1 LYLILGVV
9 FLLKVFE
16 AVKKRRDVR
25 SYMDK
30 SIPEEALALV
40 LEAARL
46 APSAMNRQEWRFIIV
61 KDPEVRK
68 KLAKATIGQGF
79 IEDAPAIIVACGMD
93 DGYLMPSGLSY
104 VPVDVTIAL
113 DHITL
118 VAVELGL
125 GTCWIGEFNEAEVK
139 SILGIPAGVRVIHLM
154 TIGYPIK
161 GIYPK
166 KNRLPIASIVKNE
179 HW

>member
-1 LYLILGVV
+1 M
-9 FLLKVFE
+9 KVFE
-16 AVKKRRDVR
+16 AVNKRRDVR
-25 SYMDK
+25 SFVDK
-30 SIPEEALALV
+30 PIPEEALFKV

-61 KDPEVRK
+61 KDIEVRK
-68 KLAKATIGQGF
+68 RLAKATIGQDF
-79 IEDAPAIIVACGMD
+79 IEVAPVIIVACGID
-93 DGYLMPSGLSY
+93 DRRLMPNGISY
-104 VPVDVTIAL
+104 LPMDIAIAL

-125 GTCWIGEFNEAEVK
+125 GTCWIGQFKEDEVK
-139 SILGIPAGVRVIHLM
+139 KILGIPIGVRVIQLM
-154 TIGYPIK
+154 PIGYPVK

-166 KNRLPIASIVKNE
+166 KNRLPLTSIVKNE

>member
-1 LYLILGVV
+1 M
-9 FLLKVFE
+9 KVFE
-16 AVKKRRDVR
+16 AVNKRRDVR
-25 SYMDK
+25 SFVDK
-30 SIPEEALALV
+30 SIPEEALFKV

-61 KDPEVRK
+61 KDIEVRK
-68 KLAKATIGQGF
+68 RLAKATIGQDF
-79 IEDAPAIIVACGMD
+79 IEVAPVIIVACGID
-93 DGYLMPSGLSY
+93 DRRLMPNGISY
-104 VPVDVTIAL
+104 LPMDIAIAL

-125 GTCWIGEFNEAEVK
+125 GTCWIGQFKEDEVK
-139 SILGIPAGVRVIHLM
+139 KILGIPIGVRVIQLM
-154 TIGYPIK
+154 PIGYPVK

-166 KNRLPIASIVKNE
+166 KNRLPLTSIVKNE

>member
-1 LYLILGVV
+1 M
-9 FLLKVFE
+9 KVFE

-30 SIPEEALALV
+30 AIPEEALVMV

-61 KDPEVRK
+61 RDLEVRK

-79 IEDAPAIIVACGMD
+79 IEDAPAIIVACGID
-93 DGYLMPSGLSY
+93 DGYAMPNGISY

-118 VAVELGL
+118 VAVEVGL
-125 GTCWIGEFNEAEVK
+125 GTCWIGEFKEDEVK
-139 SILGIPAGVRVIHLM
+139 KILGIPENVRVIQLM
-154 TIGYPIK
+154 TIGYSVK
-161 GIYPK
+161 GIYPE
-166 KNRLPIASIVKNE
+166 KNRLPLTSIVKNDR
-179 HW
+179 W